1 MTPHRPKP
9 SPRPSPSTMK
19 ATSARPGGDARS
31 SQKPPPKARWA
42 CSGPSTTTWRASA
55 SRSGRGRRHALAD
68 ARRDAALE
76 SPHLPPVHRRLGD
89 GAEVVLGRNDQDLVP
104 RADLRI
110 GVADETREHV
120 LPVPLERDR
129 IRFDDHAEARR
140 RERRAETPG
149 AGRLEGEEA
158 VLGPEGE
165 DVLSVREDVADL
177 AVRSEER
184 RVGKEGRSRG
194 ARRR

>member
-1 MTPHRPKP
+1 
-9 SPRPSPSTMK
+9 MK

-55 SRSGRGRRHALAD
+55 SRSGRVRRHALAD

-89 GAEVVLGRNDQDLVP
+89 GAEVVLGRNDKDLVP

-110 GVADETREHV
+110 GVADETRE
-120 LPVPLERDR
+120 
-129 IRFDDHAEARR
+129 
-140 RERRAETPG
+140 
-149 AGRLEGEEA
+149 
-158 VLGPEGE
+158 
-165 DVLSVREDVADL
+165 DVADL
-177 AVRSEER
+177 AVVLRYD
-184 RVGKEGRSRG
+184 VGYEPPQEGVRGAEAELELGRGADPQGLPVGDPAARG
-194 ARRR
+194 ARLEIFECGRSLPQNAEVEAGAWGPL